1 MAISLNHTIVPAR
14 DKHASAAF
22 LTRILGVSLGEP
34 FGHFVPVRINE
45 TTSLDY
51 ANNSDLTR
59 MNTPEIAIQ
68 HYAFLVDD
76 AEFDAIMERIIDADL
91 AYYAEPREPKH
102 YGEIN
107 ISRKGRTVYFDDPDG
122 HVIEVMT
129 GV

>member
-14 DKHASAAF
+14 DKHSSAEF

-51 ANNSDLTR
+51 ANHSELAR
-59 MNTPEIAIQ
+59 MVSPEVVPQ
-68 HYAFLVDD
+68 HYAFAVDD
-76 AEFDAIMERIIDADL
+76 ADFDAIMKRIIQEGL
-91 AYYAEPREPKH
+91 HYYAEPRDPKR

-107 ISRKGRTVYFDDPDG
+107 TSRKGRTVYFDDPDG
-122 HVIEVMT
+122 HVMEVMT
-129 GV
+129 A